1 MALRDSLGSLT
12 NRGRSFV
19 AAGVISI
26 ACAFAVGE
34 RDLIRLGVLILALP
48 VLSAIAVARGRYRLR
63 CTRRLTPRRVPAGHD
78 TRVRLRLENVTWLP
92 TGLLLVEDHLPYALA
107 GRPRFVVERLEQ
119 HGVRE
124 IDYPVRSDLRGRYEV
139 GPLAVRI
146 ADPFGLIELDRA
158 FAAADQLIVT
168 PRLVALPPTR
178 IGGDRSGGGESQT
191 ASAAVAG
198 EDDVA
203 PREYRYGDDMRRV
216 HWRSTARHGELMVRR
231 EERQWRSRG
240 TLLLDTRRSAHSG
253 EGPSSSFETAVTVAA
268 SVGLRLARDGF
279 GVRFLTDEGA
289 VGADETAFE
298 DTLLDALAVCRPSR
312 RRSLGTAVAELRGEG
327 TAGGPGAER
336 GLVVAVLG
344 RVTAE
349 DTELLTARSGLA
361 GPRAGVAIV
370 VSGPA
375 RSGVPRPAPD
385 TSPLTRAGWRVL
397 TPASAEEL
405 PALWAALDAT
415 DLGSV
420 PR

>member
-19 AAGVISI
+19 AAGVVSI
-26 ACAFAVGE
+26 GCAFAVGE

-48 VLSAIAVARGRYRLR
+48 VLSAIAVARGRYRLHGS
-63 CTRRLTPRRVPAGHD
+63 RRLTPRRVPAGHD
-78 TRVRLRLENVTWLP
+78 ARVRLRLENVTWLP

-107 GRPRFVVERLEQ
+107 GRPRFVVERLEP

-124 IDYPVRSDLRGRYEV
+124 ITYPVRSDLRGRYEV

-146 ADPFGLIELDRA
+146 ADPFGLVELDRT

-168 PRLVALPPTR
+168 PRLVPLPAAR
-178 IGGDRSGGGESQT
+178 IGGDWSGGGESQT

-203 PREYRYGDDMRRV
+203 PREYRYGDDLRRV

-240 TLLLDTRRSAHSG
+240 TLLLDTRRAAHSG
-253 EGPSSSFETAVTVAA
+253 DGPGSSFETAVTVAA

-289 VGADETAFE
+289 VGSESAADAAFE

-312 RRSLGTAVAELRGEG
+312 RRSLGTAVAALNGD
-327 TAGGPGAER
+327 GGSGAER
-336 GLVVAVLG
+336 GGLVVAVLG

-349 DTELLTARSGLA
+349 DTELLARSGR
-361 GPRAGVAIV
+361 RAGVAIV
-370 VSGPA
+370 VPGPA
-375 RSGVPRPAPD
+375 RSGVPRPAPE
-385 TSPLTRAGWRVL
+385 TSALTRAGWRVL
-397 TPASAEEL
+397 TASSAGEL
-405 PALWAALDAT
+405 PALWAALDAA